1 MLMRLLRRIR
11 YWLDP
16 ARHAADLDEEMAF
29 HRSMLARRSLA
40 EGGTTGAAFGNAT
53 LAREDARAIWI
64 SSWLESV
71 WQDVRYAARS
81 ITRQP
86 AFALSA
92 IAIVALGTGATTGV
106 FGLLD
111 GLVVRSL
118 PVEQPQRLVWF
129 RSPSFSYP
137 IFTQVRERLPL
148 FDGLF
153 GWNMERA
160 YVDWTGQGGDLIPT
174 DILEA
179 TDEFFTTLKVRAAA
193 GRTFG
198 PGETSVA
205 ILSQTAWKR
214 HFGAEPSAVG
224 RTIRV
229 ANLPYTVIG
238 VAPAGFFGVAPGLEA
253 EIFLPIAGR
262 HPASAFASQTSSW
275 LHLMGRLKDD
285 VTLKQADA
293 ALQAA
298 WPAVMESTTAAGM
311 SPERRAMF
319 LGRKTALEPGR
330 TGFSRVRNQFG
341 EPLWLLMALVAL
353 LLVIACASVAN
364 LLLARGVARRKE
376 IAIRLAIGANRARV
390 FRQLVTEA
398 LVLTLSGAAVGL
410 LLASWSGHALVAS
423 MRTSASRLSLDTATG
438 WRTMGFTLV
447 LAIAVS
453 ILSALLPA
461 LGATRRDVTGA
472 LKESGQPGASLL
484 RRWSASKALVVVQVA
499 LALLLLA
506 GAAVFGRSLAR
517 VLAQGSGIESDR
529 LLVVTPDAVSA
540 GLAGAALDQFH
551 AQLLDRI
558 LTVRGVEAA
567 ALAWKPPISYP
578 GGSWTQTI
586 AVDGGPVTLSDT
598 PSVYFNSV
606 SPGYFATIGM
616 ALRRGRDL
624 SVQDS
629 AESPRVTVVTEALAR
644 HYFPGQDPIGH
655 RISIGTTPILQN
667 VEIVGVV
674 QDTKY
679 RNLQEPTRNIAYLAS
694 VQHAVLRS
702 GSNRNLVAVA
712 RVASAPLTAAVILR
726 EVRALDRRVPIRIE
740 TVDDRIRES
749 TLNERLIAALAAG
762 LGLIALILACTGLY
776 GLLAYAVSRHG
787 REIGV
792 RIALGARP
800 ASVLWMVQRESL
812 ILAAIGIVTGLAAAL
827 ALGRFVQTMLF
838 QVTPADPL
846 ALAAA
851 SAVMLVVATAAAY
864 LPARRAASVD
874 PVVALKRDS

>member
-1 MLMRLLRRIR
+1 MVMRLLRRVR
-11 YWLDP
+11 YWLNP

-29 HRSMLARRSLA
+29 HRSMLARRSLG
-40 EGGTTGAAFGNAT
+40 EGGTTGVAFGNAT

-81 ITRQP
+81 VTRQP

-118 PVEQPQRLVWF
+118 PVEQPHRLVWF
-129 RSPSFSYP
+129 RDPSFSYP
-137 IFTQVRERLPL
+137 IFTEVQQRLPV
-148 FDGLF
+148 FDGFF

-160 YVDWTGQGGDLIPT
+160 YVDWTGEAGDRVSTEIV
-174 DILEA
+174 EA
-179 TDEFFTTLKVRAAA
+179 TDGFFDTLKVRPAA

-198 PGETSVA
+198 PADTTVA
-205 ILSQTAWKR
+205 VLSHTAWRR
-214 HFGAEPSAVG
+214 HFGGEPSAIG

-229 ANLPYTVIG
+229 GKLSYSVVG
-238 VAPAGFFGVAPGLEA
+238 VAPAGFFGVAPGLEP
-253 EIFLPIAGR
+253 ELFLPIAGR
-262 HPASAFASQTSSW
+262 HTASEFASPTSSW
-275 LHLMGRLKDD
+275 LHLMGRLKPGLT
-285 VTLKQADA
+285 VEQANA
-293 ALQAA
+293 AVQAS
-298 WPAVMESTTAAGM
+298 WPAIMESTTTAGM
-311 SPERRAMF
+311 PPERKAMY
-319 LGRKTALEPGR
+319 LARKTALEPGR
-330 TGFSRVRNQFG
+330 TGFSRVRNQFAD
-341 EPLWLLMALVAL
+341 PLQLLMALVGL

-398 LVLTLSGAAVGL
+398 LVLTFTGAAVGL
-410 LLASWSGHALVAS
+410 LLASWSGSVIVGSL
-423 MRTSASRLSLDTATG
+423 RTTASRLSLDTSTG
-438 WRTMGFTLV
+438 WRTLGFTAA

-461 LGATRRDVTGA
+461 LGATRGDVTGG
-472 LKESGQPGASLL
+472 LKESGQPGAALF
-484 RRWSASKALVVVQVA
+484 RRWSTGKALVAIQVA
-499 LALLLLA
+499 LALVLIA

-517 VLAQGSGIESDR
+517 ILAQGSGIEAQR

-540 GLAGAALDQFH
+540 GLEGAALDQFH
-551 AQLLDRI
+551 AQLEERMRA
-558 LTVRGVEAA
+558 VPGVEAA
-567 ALAWKPPISYP
+567 ALAWKPPISFP
-578 GGSWTQTI
+578 GGSWTQSI
-586 AVDGGPVTLSDT
+586 AVDGGPVTLSET

-606 SPGYFATIGM
+606 SPGYFATVGM
-616 ALRRGRDL
+616 VLRQGRDL
-624 SVQDS
+624 SVRDT
-629 AESPRVTVVTEALAR
+629 AASPRVTVVTEALAR

-655 RISIGTTPILQN
+655 RISIGTAPILQN

-679 RNLQEPTRNIAYLAS
+679 RTLQEPTRSIAYLPCE
-694 VQHAVLRS
+694 QHAALRS

-712 RVASAPLTAAVILR
+712 RVTSAAAAAAGVR
-726 EVRALDRRVPIRIE
+726 EQVRDLDRRVPVRIE
-740 TVDDRIRES
+740 TVADRIRES
-749 TLNERLIAALAAG
+749 TINERTLATLAGG
-762 LGLIALILACTGLY
+762 LGILALVLACAGLY

-787 REIGV
+787 REIGL

-800 ASVLWMVQRESL
+800 AAVLWMVLRESL
-812 ILAAIGIVTGLAAAL
+812 VLAAIGIAAGLGGAL
-827 ALGRFVQTMLF
+827 ALGRFVRTMLF
-838 QVTPADPL
+838 EVEPTDPT

-851 SAVMLVVATAAAY
+851 SAVMLLVASGAAF
-864 LPARRAASVD
+864 LPARRAAGID